1 MAELKAEAEQRMCA
15 CVGGEKARK
24 TALPVVAQ
32 VGRLECDGGLVEV
45 VPYVEVG
52 VDVQVGA
59 PVAGSGHRV

>member
-1 MAELKAEAEQRMCA
+1 MCA